1 MLALLSTALLVSVVL
16 TVPATL
22 LVFTV
27 PVRRHRVA
35 LLTTPVAAST
45 AGLRRHWRRSV
56 SERWRA
62 PHPTNG
68 PTTHPT
74 DEQPASARSAEPV
87 RSAAKNRIA
96 GSVTRSLG

>member
-16 TVPATL
+16 AVPATL

-45 AGLRRHWRRSV
+45 AGL
-56 SERWRA
+56 A
-62 PHPTNG
+62 T
-68 PTTHPT
+68 
-74 DEQPASARSAEPV
+74 ALA
-87 RSAAKNRIA
+87 
-96 GSVTRSLG
+96 SLGVGAVAGAPPDERADDSSDPLAAGVSAVG